1 VSEVKKRVLSGV
13 QPTGALHIGNYLGA
27 LKQWVKLQ
35 DTYDNY
41 FCVVDLHTL
50 TVPEVVKA
58 DVLREKSLE
67 VAALYIAS
75 GIDPVKST
83 IFIQSE
89 VSAHAELAWVLT
101 CTTPLGWLYRMTQ
114 FKSKSEGADSVGTGL
129 LTYPVLQAADILL
142 YDADLVPVGA
152 DQIQHIELARDVA
165 QRVNELFARKGEKP
179 VFKLPKHMVPPA
191 GARVMG
197 LDDATKKMSK
207 SIAEKVPG
215 HAVAVLDAP
224 NVAKK
229 AIMRA
234 VTDTGSELRW
244 AEASEGVKNLVSIYA
259 AFSGENMD
267 DVAARYEGRGYG
279 YLKKD
284 VVDVMEAGLLPVR
297 ARYAELRKEDGYL
310 REILDQGAERAR
322 AVATPVLKR
331 AQTACGL
338 GRA

>member
-1 VSEVKKRVLSGV
+1 MSEAKKRVLSGV
-13 QPTGALHIGNYLGA
+13 QPTGAMHIGNYLGA

-89 VSAHAELAWVLT
+89 VTAHAELAWILT

-152 DQIQHIELARDVA
+152 DQVQHIELARDVA
-165 QRVNELFARKGEKP
+165 QRFNELFARKGEKP
-179 VFKLPKHMVPPA
+179 IFKLPKHMVPPA

-197 LDDATKKMSK
+197 LDDPTKKMSK

-215 HAVAVLDAP
+215 HAVAILDAP

-244 AEASEGVKNLVSIYA
+244 AEASDGVKNLVSIYA

-284 VVDVMEAGLLPVR
+284 VVEVMVAGLLPVR
-297 ARYAELRKEDGYL
+297 TRYAELRKEDGYL

-331 AQTACGL
+331 AQIACGL
-338 GRA
+338 GRL